1 MMDANPNQQGNATE
15 VRVDYYEVLNVP
27 FGANKGLIR
36 ESYVRLKSAFSA
48 QSNAFYSLIS
58 EEEAQSMLGRI
69 EEAFRVLNDDLRRK
83 EYDKILGLDGEENL
97 TPDPMFQRT
106 ARSSA
111 MMPRVDLGLPA
122 SFNEESSSANVH
134 RPNRS
139 VMTTAQSAPAN
150 VVAKRPDGELKTKM
164 EDIIQSGDSEQG
176 TILARLRE
184 LVGVSIDE
192 VQTRT
197 KISAEY
203 IKAIETNEFATLP
216 QPVFVKG
223 FLRSYLRYL
232 SVPDSDRLVAAF
244 AQRHDEWLKKAQKT
258 S

>member
-1 MMDANPNQQGNATE
+1 MMGANSNQHGSLAE
-15 VRVDYYEVLNVP
+15 PKVDYYEVLNVP

-36 ESYVRLKSAFSA
+36 ESYVRLKAAFSA

-58 EEEAQSMLGRI
+58 EEEAQNMLGRI

-83 EYDKILGLDGEENL
+83 EYDRILGFDSEE
-97 TPDPMFQRT
+97 TMAPDPMFQRSARASSVVASADLGMARFSEEVVPAPVQRP
-106 ARSSA
+106 ARS
-111 MMPRVDLGLPA
+111 M
-122 SFNEESSSANVH
+122 
-134 RPNRS
+134 
-139 VMTTAQSAPAN
+139 MTTAHTTPAN
-150 VVAKRPDGELKTKM
+150 VVAKRPDGELKVKM
-164 EDIIQSGDSEQG
+164 EEIIQTGDNDQG

-197 KISAEY
+197 KISADY
-203 IKAIETNEFATLP
+203 IKALETNEFSTLP

-232 SVPDSDRLVAAF
+232 SVQDSDRLVASF
-244 AQRHDEWLKKAQKT
+244 AQRHDEWLKKAQK
-258 S
+258 SS